1 MNLAH
6 VNEAGRRNTGN
17 DAAHAQLDLQRAM
30 RKKQGMGG
38 GRLQDRWRVAVAA
51 LYALAMLL
59 LGFAHQPAALSRPT
73 IDLSAFALPDG
84 SLPELCLGSRDDT
97 GAIVGV
103 LVCDACLLVHGGGL
117 LPTPVALPSRPG
129 FTRLPLDKASAPVL
143 SGRVAAAQRARAPP
157 WLAILT

>member
-1 MNLAH
+1 
-6 VNEAGRRNTGN
+6 
-17 DAAHAQLDLQRAM
+17 M

-38 GRLQDRWRVAVAA
+38 GRLQDRRRVAVAA

-59 LGFAHQPAALSRPT
+59 LGFAHQPAALPRPP

-84 SLPELCLGSRDDT
+84 SLPEFCPGSRDDS
-97 GAIVGV
+97 GAIAGV

-129 FTRLPLDKASAPVL
+129 FIRLALDKSSAPIL

-157 WLAILT
+157 GRAILT